1 MIRRLFPT
9 IVGLPII
16 LCGIVQA
23 GACHNLYTQEIG
35 IALLCLLTII
45 VMGNFILWD
54 AKTLGFIDYRAL
66 HHPLIGLGNRLLFNT
81 KLSLEIALNQQ
92 LGSFLAVLF
101 LDLDR
106 CKTINDTLG
115 YGVGDDLLKAVAQ
128 RLVEVLGP
136 LVWGRIYNPVHQ
148 AEWAWCAVRCAT
160 IQEAL
165 KPTFILKN
173 HYLHITSSIN
183 ISLYPQAGT
192 NIDTWLKNADIALY
206 RVKGSGRNT
215 YSFYTATIPSPES
228 NTQAIDNPLNC
239 AGKANA
245 CCIIS
250 LSSICKQVALVVLK
264 FS

>member
-9 IVGLPII
+9 IIGLPIV

-54 AKTLGFIDYRAL
+54 VKTLGVIDYPAL
-66 HHPLIGLGNRLLFNT
+66 HYPLIGLGNRLLFNT

-101 LDLDR
+101 LDLER
-106 CKTINDTLG
+106 FKTINDTLG
-115 YGVGDDLLKAVAQ
+115 HRVGDDLLKAVAQ
-128 RLVEVLGP
+128 RLVEELGP
-136 LVWGRIYNPVHQ
+136 LAWGRIYKPIHQ

-173 HYLHITSSIN
+173 HYLHITTSIG
-183 ISLYPQAGT
+183 ISLYPQAGI
-192 NIDTWLKNADIALY
+192 NVDTLLKNADIALY

-228 NTQAIDNPLNC
+228 NTQAIENPLKC
-239 AGKANA
+239 AWKVNA

-250 LSSICKQVALVVLK
+250 LSSICKQVALLVLK